1 LDFSIKLP
9 PHHLETVIDSIS
21 DAFASRGTRLLR
33 FFSWSYGFALPG
45 IEATSTPVAVAQ
57 GLDMIR
63 KLGTLAEFSVA
74 LAAAP
79 ARFNDVFRLVFS
91 F

>member
-1 LDFSIKLP
+1 MRLP
-9 PHHLETVIDSIS
+9 PRDKTGEVFLVE
-21 DAFASRGTRLLR
+21 LR
-33 FFSWSYGFALPG
+33 FRAAWQRHGYGCDAY

-79 ARFNDVFRLVFS
+79 ARFNDVFRLVFC